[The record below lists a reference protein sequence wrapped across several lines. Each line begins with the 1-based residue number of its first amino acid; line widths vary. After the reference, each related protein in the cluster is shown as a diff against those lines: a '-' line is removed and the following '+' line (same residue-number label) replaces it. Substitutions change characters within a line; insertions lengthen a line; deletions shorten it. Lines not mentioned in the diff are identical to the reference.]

1 MTGPM
6 PTARHE
12 HAHVHDSFTAISPH
26 TDPIL
31 AEGWRRLV
39 VPPHITDRLLNH
51 ALLAMELRRRG
62 VSGSVLP
69 VHGLSLITGPP
80 GVGKTTLARGLG
92 AEVLKVHGEAY
103 GPVRV
108 VDVNLHIMP
117 SELLGRTQRNVT
129 QLFREELPALA
140 ETGPVI
146 VVLDEI
152 ESLAVSRSE
161 ASLEINPADVFR
173 GTSALLSGMDWL
185 SHSVPGIVVVGTTNL
200 PKALDSA
207 FVSRADLVLDVPL
220 PTVKVIHAILV
231 DTLTELGRHYPA
243 CADLAADPALH
254 AVASALAGTDGRQ
267 VRKFVADTMIQH
279 ADTATDPAKLTV
291 AALADHAAG
300 RDALAGRAA

>member
-1 MTGPM
+1 MTGPI

-31 AEGWRRLV
+31 AEGWQRLV
-39 VPPHITDRLLNH
+39 LPPHITDRLLNH
-51 ALLAMELRRRG
+51 ALLSMELRRRG

-92 AEVLKVHGEAY
+92 AEVLKVHGEQY

-108 VDVNLHIMP
+108 VDVNLHVMP

-220 PTVKVIHAILV
+220 PTVDVIHAILV
-231 DTLTELGRHYPA
+231 DTLTELARHYPA

-254 AVASALAGTDGRQ
+254 AVASDLDGTDGRQ
-267 VRKFVADTMIQH
+267 VRKFVAETMIQH

-291 AALADHAAG
+291 EALADHAAR
-300 RDALAGRAA
+300 RDAMAGRAA